1 MEFLKTLFV
10 LTSQVRSYLLWQES
24 MACFYLH
31 LDILP
36 QEVFGAMI
44 SFLKEILSVE
54 FCSVL
59 G

>member
-10 LTSQVRSYLLWQES
+10 LTSQVQIVFIMAGEYGLFLFASRYLTPGSVWG
-24 MACFYLH
+24 Y
-31 LDILP
+31 DI
-36 QEVFGAMI
+36 
-44 SFLKEILSVE
+44 FLKEILSVE